1 MVDMLTASS
10 PKFHCHMR
18 HMSPS
23 SGLSSMDFHKNITNR
38 YYFSY
43 PINLNAWQS
52 CLHRSKVLS
61 HIVPL
66 TKYGTRLWVYTSLSF
81 FVFQLQYPQ
90 TENFTFLS
98 SFSDHNFLSLSILV
112 KFFNSK
118 LQPLLRLFL
127 QNTAFGLRFH
137 NVTLD
142 LRLSMTHNCSEMQ
155 FSSC

>member
-52 CLHRSKVLS
+52 CLHCSKVLS

-98 SFSDHNFLSLSILV
+98 SFSDHNFLTVFQSWSSFSIQSCSLFWDYFYKIL
-112 KFFNSK
+112 
-118 LQPLLRLFL
+118 PLVWDFIMLLWIWDYL
-127 QNTAFGLRFH
+127 WLIIVLRF
-137 NVTLD
+137 
-142 LRLSMTHNCSEMQ
+142 
-155 FSSC
+155 